1 MARTVMALILSPR
14 PATMPSSSMHSCRI
28 MVESMSAMSSRLR
41 RLLLETRFTSMG
53 KWRQGLAEFFNIV
66 RRRKFRR
73 LAFGEPEGGVPT
85 IATTASFIALEPGAA
100 MRTRTDV
107 MMNPTKAKSALL
119 IAGPTASG
127 KSALALTLA
136 KERDGVII
144 NADAL
149 QVYRELR
156 ILSARPTDEEI
167 HAAPHRLYGHVSG
180 LDSLFGG
187 ALAGGCQA

>member
-1 MARTVMALILSPR
+1 
-14 PATMPSSSMHSCRI
+14 
-28 MVESMSAMSSRLR
+28 
-41 RLLLETRFTSMG
+41 
-53 KWRQGLAEFFNIV
+53 
-66 RRRKFRR
+66 
-73 LAFGEPEGGVPT
+73 
-85 IATTASFIALEPGAA
+85 

-136 KERDGVII
+136 RERDGVII

-149 QVYRELR
+149 QVYQELR
-156 ILSARPTDEEI
+156 ILSARPTDEEL
-167 HAAPHRLYGHVSG
+167 HAAPAPALRPCVGTRQ
-180 LDSLFGG
+180 LFGG